1 MAPSKKVGE
10 KKAEFATVEQFNGL
24 ESTMKSLVD
33 VVTKLAE
40 RLMVAPAPATPE
52 EIKKD
57 KEVSAAGPNTTPVNT
72 VFEAKAKEILGDQI
86 ERCEMLYQKNGG
98 SVFTVVVKKEFSNAP
113 KDYLEMYK
121 IDNRTVNIERDEF
134 RGEDGVERY
143 AKLVL
148 QNLNRAK

>member
-40 RLMVAPAPATPE
+40 RPMVAPAPTTPE

-57 KEVSAAGPNTTPVNT
+57 KEITAAGPIVTPVNT

-113 KDYLEMYK
+113 KEYLMMYK
-121 IDNRTVNIERDEF
+121 EDRRSREIGNEGV
-134 RGEDGVERY
+134 DGVEQFC
-143 AKLVL
+143 KLIS
-148 QNLNRAK
+148 QNLKRGR